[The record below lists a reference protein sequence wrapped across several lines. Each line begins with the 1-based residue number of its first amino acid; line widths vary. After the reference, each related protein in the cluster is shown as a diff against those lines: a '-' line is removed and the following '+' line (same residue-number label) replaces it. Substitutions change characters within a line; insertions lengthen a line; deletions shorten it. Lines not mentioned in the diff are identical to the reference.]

1 VWSAGKTGRLQGGLS
16 PRAEPLL
23 THSNQHLKPTW
34 PSVIVCEDL
43 MHGGRDSCLFVVAE
57 RMHKCMV
64 IGSIAAVVGINE
76 RLLSACSDLQPRPLL
91 SSRSVLFLSIVFT

>member
-34 PSVIVCEDL
+34 PAVIVCGDL

-57 RMHKCMV
+57 RMHECVVIVVKTSCNMVVIVARSWWLNACMNV
-64 IGSIAAVVGINE
+64 W
-76 RLLSACSDLQPRPLL
+76 
-91 SSRSVLFLSIVFT
+91 